1 MLQRNKKGIIIPAV
15 TLILLILMLNVC
27 YTVGEGEQGILLRYG
42 KIVRLTK
49 SGLGFKLPWIESI
62 QKIPLQKNSML
73 FEDIQAYSQDQQPA
87 TMSVSVNFHV
97 PASEVRNLYISYL
110 TLDNMKERLIARKV
124 PAQVEIIFGQYNAI
138 NAIQNRQKLIQDVL
152 NALRTTI
159 TGPVVIDSVQIE
171 GINFSADYEN
181 SIEERM
187 KAEVAIATHKQNLET
202 EKIEAQ
208 IAVTQAQAKA
218 DSQLASAKAEAESIK
233 LKGAAE
239 ADVIRLRGEALQKY
253 PELIRL
259 TTAEQWN
266 GKLPETM
273 IPGGSVP
280 FISTQ

>member
-1 MLQRNKKGIIIPAV
+1 MLKRTKKSIIIPAS
-15 TLILLILMLNVC
+15 LFIIIIFLLNVC
-27 YTVGEGEQGILLRYG
+27 YTINEGERGVLLRYG
-42 KIVRLTK
+42 KIVRVAEP
-49 SGLGFKLPWIESI
+49 GLGFKIPWVEAV

-73 FEDIQAYSQDQQPA
+73 FKDIQAYSQDQQPA

-97 PASEVRNLYISYL
+97 PISAVKNLYISYL
-110 TLDNMKERLIARKV
+110 TLDNLKNRLIARKV

-138 NAIQNRQKLIQDVL
+138 NAIQNRERLIQDVL
-152 NALRTTI
+152 NALRTSI
-159 TGPVVIDSVQIE
+159 IGPVMIDSVQIE
-171 GINFSADYEN
+171 GINFSADYES

-187 KAEVAIATHKQNLET
+187 KAEVAIATNRQNLET
-202 EKIEAQ
+202 TKIEAQ
-208 IAVTQAQAKA
+208 IVITQAQAKA
-218 DSQLASAKAEAESIK
+218 ESLLVSAKADAESIR

-239 ADVIRLRGEALQKY
+239 ADVIRLRGAALQKY

-280 FISTQ
+280 FISTR